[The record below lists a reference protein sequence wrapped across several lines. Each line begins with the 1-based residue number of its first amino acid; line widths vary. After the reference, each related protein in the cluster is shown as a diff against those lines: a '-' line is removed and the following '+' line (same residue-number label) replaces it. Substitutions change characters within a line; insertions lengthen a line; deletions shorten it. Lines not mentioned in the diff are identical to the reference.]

1 MLKAPELSP
10 LAPCNVGVCH
20 LPLFH
25 VIWYKYTKWA
35 EVANGAENGLWN
47 EKRALKRDGSENISK
62 TPSVWH
68 VWRQTCQTQPD
79 LHIRYGDI
87 STLATP

>member
-1 MLKAPELSP
+1 MSYETLKAPELSP

-35 EVANGAENGLWN
+35 DNGTERSLPLMMSLANLTGGGAVMDET
-47 EKRALKRDGSENISK
+47 K
-62 TPSVWH
+62 
-68 VWRQTCQTQPD
+68 
-79 LHIRYGDI
+79 
-87 STLATP
+87 